1 MTDLSRRIEYDVGVF
16 DETNADPDPAAQLRA
31 WLADA
36 EASGAAE
43 PNSLVLSTVDA
54 TGRPS
59 ARNLLLRGLDDE
71 GHLVIHTNRRSHK
84 GTDIANNPNVCV
96 LFSWLGLLR
105 QVRIQGTARLAPD
118 EVSDAYF
125 ASRPR
130 GSQIGAWASDQ
141 SSVLA
146 DRAELENA
154 VAEVEGALRGGRRPS
169 SAALGRLHHPR
180 HRVRV
185 LAGASQPAPRSAA
198 LLPPRPRLA
207 DRAAPRPEVTPPAR
221 AARRR
226 PPGRAGGGTDVVDV
240 VG

>member
-16 DETNADPDPAAQLRA
+16 DETTADPDPAAQLRA

-36 EASGAAE
+36 EASGAPE

-105 QVRIQGTARLAPD
+105 QVRVQGTARLAPD

-146 DRAELENA
+146 DRAELEAA
-154 VAEVEGALRGGRRPS
+154 VEEVEARFEGVEVPRPPHWGGYTIRATEFEFWQGRRS
-169 SAALGRLHHPR
+169 RLHDRLHYFR
-180 HRVRV
+180 HGPVW
-185 LAGASQPAPRSAA
+185 QIE
-198 LLPPRPRLA
+198 RLA
-207 DRAAPRPEVTPPAR
+207 P
-221 AARRR
+221 
-226 PPGRAGGGTDVVDV
+226 
-240 VG
+240 

>member
-16 DETNADPDPAAQLRA
+16 DETTADPDPAAQLRA

-36 EASGAAE
+36 EASGAPE

-105 QVRIQGTARLAPD
+105 QVRVQGTARLAPD

-146 DRAELENA
+146 DRAELEAA
-154 VAEVEGALRGGRRPS
+154 VEEVEARFAGVEVPRPPHWGGYSIRATEFEFWQGRRS
-169 SAALGRLHHPR
+169 RLHDRLHYFR
-180 HRVRV
+180 HGPVW
-185 LAGASQPAPRSAA
+185 QIE
-198 LLPPRPRLA
+198 RLA
-207 DRAAPRPEVTPPAR
+207 P
-221 AARRR
+221 
-226 PPGRAGGGTDVVDV
+226 
-240 VG
+240 